1 MNQEY
6 VPIESVA
13 DKFSVSISTV
23 RSWIKKGF
31 IPRDSYIKAGNTY
44 RFKLDEIESSLRKDK
59 EKDKEDEHWIDLIK
73 SDETYSSTIN
83 TLHLDDDY

>member
-1 MNQEY
+1 MNQEQEY
-6 VPIESVA
+6 VSIESVA
-13 DKFSVSISTV
+13 VKFSVSISTV

-59 EKDKEDEHWIDLIK
+59 DKEDEHWVDLIK
-73 SDETYSSTIN
+73 SDEN
-83 TLHLDDDY
+83 VTLHLDDDY

>member
-23 RSWIKKGF
+23 RSWIRKGF
-31 IPRDSYIKAGNTY
+31 IPRNCYIKAGNTY
-44 RFKLDEIESSLRKDK
+44 RFKLDEIESSLRKDA
-59 EKDKEDEHWIDLIK
+59 KEDEHWAATIT
-73 SDETYSSTIN
+73 SDGDEDITS
-83 TLHLDDDY
+83 LDLDDDI

>member
-59 EKDKEDEHWIDLIK
+59 EDEHWTDLIK
-73 SDETYSSTIN
+73 SDEN
-83 TLHLDDDY
+83 VTLHLDDDY

>member
-59 EKDKEDEHWIDLIK
+59 EKDKEDEHWVDLIK
-73 SDETYSSTIN
+73 SDEN
-83 TLHLDDDY
+83 VTLHLDDDY

>member
-6 VPIESVA
+6 VSIEAVA
-13 DKFSVSISTV
+13 VKFSVSISTV

-44 RFKLDEIESSLRKDK
+44 RFKLDEIESSLREDKD
-59 EKDKEDEHWIDLIK
+59 EEDEHWADLIK
-73 SDETYSSTIN
+73 SDEN
-83 TLHLDDDY
+83 VTLHLDDDY

>member
-6 VPIESVA
+6 VSIESVA
-13 DKFSVSISTV
+13 VKFSVSISTV

-44 RFKLDEIESSLRKDK
+44 RFKLDEIESSLREDK
-59 EKDKEDEHWIDLIK
+59 EKDKEDEHWADLIK
-73 SDETYSSTIN
+73 SDEN
-83 TLHLDDDY
+83 VTLHLDDDY